1 MIQELASDSSASG
14 PELRKSFMQV
24 TIKIGFL
31 SDLLVQPHMQLFP
44 SSGSLNQSDRNKPGK
59 RIVVVEMAEQ

>member
-1 MIQELASDSSASG
+1 MIQELTSDSSASG

-24 TIKIGFL
+24 TIKIGF
-31 SDLLVQPHMQLFP
+31 SPDLLVQPRMQLFP
-44 SSGSLNQSDRNKPGK
+44 SSGSLNQSGRNKPGK